1 MHLERCLLIGTCN
14 SLFMKRS
21 YRDCMIIMEKE
32 ALQVRKGNTPDEF
45 LQYITITIFSNI
57 FFTRRI
63 SRFTYGWI
71 GNLSFQSIHAHILVV
86 GWLSLF
92 AWAVYYKVFRTKKTF

>member
-21 YRDCMIIMEKE
+21 YSDCMIIMEKE
-32 ALQVRKGNTPDEF
+32 ALQVRKWNTPHEF
-45 LQYITITIFSNI
+45 LQYITITIFRNI
-57 FFTRRI
+57 FFTPCI

-71 GNLSFQSIHAHILVV
+71 RILKLSVYTRPYISSMLA
-86 GWLSLF
+86 LF
-92 AWAVYYKVFRTKKTF
+92 ICMGRLL